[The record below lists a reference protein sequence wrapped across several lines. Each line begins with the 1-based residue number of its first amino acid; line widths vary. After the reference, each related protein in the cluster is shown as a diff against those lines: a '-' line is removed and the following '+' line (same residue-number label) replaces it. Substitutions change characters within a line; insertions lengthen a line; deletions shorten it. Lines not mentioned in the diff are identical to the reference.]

1 MWLWINRST
10 KPNLKEPNMSLEELH
25 EEADIQKLDLILSHQ
40 TLRGRFE
47 ELHKKML
54 ELIDERKKPFSEL
67 L

>member
-1 MWLWINRST
+1 
-10 KPNLKEPNMSLEELH
+10 MSLEELH